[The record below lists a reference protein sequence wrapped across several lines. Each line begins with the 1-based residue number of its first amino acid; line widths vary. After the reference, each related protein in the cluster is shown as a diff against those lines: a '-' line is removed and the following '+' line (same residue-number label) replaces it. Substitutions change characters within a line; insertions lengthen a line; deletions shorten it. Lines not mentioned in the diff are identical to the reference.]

1 MLWGR
6 NKKDAGSREERPRP
20 SAHPGRVAPDGGG
33 APRPRRPLATPSRP
47 IQLAA
52 QAEPG
57 VESLPQA
64 LLTQGHVT
72 REQIQIALEK
82 QKETGD
88 FLGEILVE
96 EKFLDETSLLNFL
109 AKYCKIPHLS
119 LLDYL
124 IDESLVSLIPKEVC
138 LEHRIIPID
147 KMGRNLTVAMVNPLD
162 TAALDTVRELC
173 PGLRV
178 KPILCAHRHFDIVAD
193 RLFSLSSGRPARF
206 MQSLGPEYAANV
218 KEGSVAAGGTRRL
231 PAKTVESEKESPGE
245 TLLHSVFEAGEGGEN
260 DEESG
265 LDSVPAAEAVPDEE
279 AVALRMTDAMMQSMR
294 NTYGVLARRMELFR
308 GLSPEDVARL
318 FAKGRVEEHAAA
330 AQIFS
335 KGDPGDKMYVILN
348 GNVLILDNGRVLATL
363 NRGDMFGE
371 MALVSRTPRSADARA
386 ASDTT
391 VLSLGL
397 DDLCRTLPAEI
408 TSQILV
414 NIIITLSM
422 RLRRANAE

>member
-1 MLWGR
+1 M
-6 NKKDAGSREERPRP
+6 
-20 SAHPGRVAPDGGG
+20 
-33 APRPRRPLATPSRP
+33 
-47 IQLAA
+47 
-52 QAEPG
+52 
-57 VESLPQA
+57 ESLPQA

-193 RLFSLSSGRPARF
+193 RLFSLSSGSPPRF
-206 MQSLGPEYAANV
+206 MQSLGPEYAATV
-218 KEGSVAAGGTRRL
+218 KGGTAAAAAAAGEGRRVQ
-231 PAKTVESEKESPGE
+231 AKTVGSEGE
-245 TLLHSVFEAGEGGEN
+245 TPGDALLHSVFEAGKGGETG
-260 DEESG
+260 EESG
-265 LDSVPAAEAVPDEE
+265 PDASPAAEAVPEEE

-348 GNVLILDNGRVLATL
+348 GNVLIVDNGRVLATL